1 MLEPFGQTLGTLG
14 GLVLEPGRHCA
25 GDREE
30 LGLDLA
36 AEAPGSALEQAIEAG
51 DRALEPRHRVALA
64 AFEPGTEIDQLTHR
78 LRIVDRGYDT
88 SSEPRRVP
96 SGRVGEMVG
105 SGRYVV
111 RRVVLALAVATLVVV
126 LPAQAASA
134 GGNWLGFRSEEPVAG
149 KRNLGTWAIM
159 HVGQE
164 VVAHTGIYVMNPD
177 RMDRLE
183 TKGPF
188 YAWLSPGD
196 AYLDDTN
203 LPADAIRLAP
213 FTIAFDGSNGVPVR
227 ARFTVPNVP
236 SGEYEVVVC
245 NDPCTLSGFGEF
257 VQGWITITRTA
268 EEARLMNLAR
278 ERKWNLRDAK
288 KEARQLEGDLGSL
301 EADLDAAQGEAR
313 AAALDLRSTDRTIE
327 LLRSENDALRARLA
341 AAETDGIPVWAIV
354 ALAIAILGAAFLVR
368 RRRDPAFEIPD
379 TVPDDLV
386 EGDRVGV

>member
-1 MLEPFGQTLGTLG
+1 M
-14 GLVLEPGRHCA
+14 
-25 GDREE
+25 
-30 LGLDLA
+30 
-36 AEAPGSALEQAIEAG
+36 
-51 DRALEPRHRVALA
+51 
-64 AFEPGTEIDQLTHR
+64 
-78 LRIVDRGYDT
+78 
-88 SSEPRRVP
+88 
-96 SGRVGEMVG
+96 
-105 SGRYVV
+105 
-111 RRVVLALAVATLVVV
+111 RRVVLALVVATLVVV

-183 TKGPF
+183 TEGPF

-213 FTIAFDGSNGVPVR
+213 FTIAFDGSNGVPVS

-327 LLRSENDALRARLA
+327 LLGSENDALRARLA

-354 ALAIAILGAAFLVR
+354 ALGDRDPRSRVPGPSTARSGVRDPGHRARRSRRTGPRRRLATPSRSRSRRGGAARRTAR
-368 RRRDPAFEIPD
+368 RRRPTSRGRA
-379 TVPDDLV
+379 
-386 EGDRVGV
+386 G